1 MSLLSSSRFG
11 GGGGQQQNSELESQ
25 IVNTVKQVDPV
36 TVLVSLSNSLSGRI
50 WMLWTSSASGCS
62 PVTRLPK
69 IVQVS
74 LEWTI
79 SVLRR

>member
-25 IVNTVKQVDPV
+25 IVNTVKQVHLV
-36 TVLVSLSNSLSGRI
+36 TVLVLSNSLSGRI